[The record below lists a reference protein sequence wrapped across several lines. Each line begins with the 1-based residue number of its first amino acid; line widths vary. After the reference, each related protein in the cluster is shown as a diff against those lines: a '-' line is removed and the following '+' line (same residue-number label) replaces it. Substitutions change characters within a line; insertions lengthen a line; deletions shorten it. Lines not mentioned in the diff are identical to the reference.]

1 MQEDEFQEFLKERY
15 DLSIAR
21 IHEIGGEETVQAP
34 FSDYFRRTAEFLLMM
49 EELKARVDAGRTS
62 MVSGCDTNRDRI
74 PADCADGGRKNA
86 PQMDTLQ
93 QCEEWNER
101 LYQDILPGNY
111 ESSYANPEYAEKM
124 LGEGYGKLLS
134 FLYTELRGMIVY
146 VYEQRFE
153 EQVILLELFIE
164 IYNCFENAEPADH
177 SENTSYGSDA
187 ELPSYRE
194 LQQILYWFVSD
205 YSELFVTHRVQEA
218 VDPSL
223 DFATRIVMDSNLE
236 DPRYLYQ
243 YGEYVTENERK
254 MAAFLNALPEEEI
267 AAMADTFTEGYR
279 IGFLAGGKD
288 LSRKKT
294 VNIRYQ
300 LGFERMI
307 RRAIQS
313 FEKMGLRPV
322 IYRAAVS
329 TLNKKQHQR
338 IGYTGAVPNPQYDYD
353 HRADSAVY
361 LDNKF
366 VERRL
371 GVMRTAYEEYRQ
383 EAREHGGPAVVEVFG
398 ETPFTPAAKP
408 AAYQLSERQQ
418 KLSNRMDN
426 EASQI
431 TNQYIIGKE
440 RSFTIIAFPV
450 PQIGPRFPEIFRE
463 TIKVNTL
470 DYSLYQRIQQVL
482 IDALDEGVAVH
493 IQGQNGN
500 RTDLTVAL
508 TALTDPDRQTIFENC
523 VADVN
528 IPVGEVFTSPK
539 LGGTNG
545 LLHVKQVYLGAL
557 NYIDLSVRFTDG
569 MVTDYDCGN
578 FASEEENRKYF
589 FENVMYSHETLP
601 LGEFA
606 IGTNTTAYVMARR
619 FDIAGLLPILIAEK
633 TGPHFAIG
641 DTCYS
646 WQEDTPVYN
655 PDGKEIIARD
665 NEVTLKRKEDPSKA
679 YFGCHTDITIPYE
692 EIGHIQVIRA
702 DGSRISLLENGR
714 FVLPG
719 TEELNAPLDEA
730 TVE

>member
-15 DLSIAR
+15 ALSAAR
-21 IHEIGGEETVQAP
+21 IHEISAEETVSAP
-34 FSDYFRRTAEFLLMM
+34 FLDYFRRTAEFLFMM
-49 EELKARVDAGRTS
+49 EELKARVEAGRTS
-62 MVSGCDTNRDRI
+62 MVENGSDCKM
-74 PADCADGGRKNA
+74 PVQKADAFYSED
-86 PQMDTLQ
+86 PQPEGIDKDCGMDTLQ
-93 QCEEWNER
+93 QCEEWNGR

-111 ESSYANPEYAEKM
+111 ENSYANPEYAEKM

-146 VYEQRFE
+146 VYERRFE

-164 IYNCFENAEPADH
+164 IYNCFENTEETEA
-177 SENTSYGSDA
+177 
-187 ELPSYRE
+187 PSCRE
-194 LQQILYWFVSD
+194 LQQILYWFFSD
-205 YSELFVTHRVQEA
+205 YSELFVARRVRET

-223 DFATRIVMDSNLE
+223 DFAVRIIMDSDLE
-236 DPRYLYQ
+236 DLRYLYQ
-243 YGEYVTENERK
+243 YGEYVTEDERK
-254 MAAFLNALPEEEI
+254 MAEFMNALPEEEI

-279 IGFLAGGKD
+279 IGFIAGGKD

-294 VNIRYQ
+294 VNIRYH

-307 RRAIQS
+307 RRAVRN
-313 FEKMGLRPV
+313 FEKMGLRPIV
-322 IYRAAVS
+322 YRAAVS

-353 HRADSAVY
+353 HRADCAAY

-383 EAREHGGPAVVEVFG
+383 LAREHGGPAVVEIFG
-398 ETPFTPAAKP
+398 ETPFTPAAGTS
-408 AAYQLSERQQ
+408 AYQLSKRQQ
-418 KLSNRMDN
+418 KLSNRMDS
-426 EASQI
+426 EAAQI

-470 DYSLYQRIQQVL
+470 DYALYQRIQQVL
-482 IDALDEGVAVH
+482 IDALNEGEAVH
-493 IQGQNGN
+493 IQGQDGN

-508 TALTDPDRQTIFENC
+508 LPLADPDTQSIFENC

-539 LGGTNG
+539 LTGTNG

-557 NYIDLSVRFTDG
+557 NFVDLSVRFTDG
-569 MVTDYDCGN
+569 MVTEYGCGN
-578 FASEEENRKYF
+578 FASEEENRRYF
-589 FENVMYSHETLP
+589 FENVMFGHETLP

-606 IGTNTTAYVMARR
+606 IGTNTTAYVMARKY
-619 FDIAGLLPILIAEK
+619 DIAGRLPILIAEK
-633 TGPHFAIG
+633 TGPHFAVG
-641 DTCYS
+641 DTCYT

-665 NEVTLKRKEDPSKA
+665 NEVTLKRKEDPAKA

-692 EIGHIQVIRA
+692 EIGRIEVIRA
-702 DGSRISLLENGR
+702 DGSRIPLLENGR

-719 TEELNAPLDEA
+719 TEELNVPLEEA
-730 TVE
+730 AQSDMERR

>member
-1 MQEDEFQEFLKERY
+1 MQEDEFQEFLQERY

-34 FSDYFRRTAEFLLMM
+34 FLDYFRRTAEFLLMM
-49 EELKARVDAGRTS
+49 EELKKRVDAGRIS
-62 MVSGCDTNRDRI
+62 
-74 PADCADGGRKNA
+74 
-86 PQMDTLQ
+86 MDTLQ

-111 ESSYANPEYAEKM
+111 ESSYANPEYAEKT

-164 IYNCFENAEPADH
+164 IYNCFENAAPADR
-177 SENTSYGSDA
+177 SENTSRETDV
-187 ELPSYRE
+187 ELPSCRE

-205 YSELFVTHRVQEA
+205 YSDLFVTRRVREA

-223 DFATRIVMDSNLE
+223 DFAARIIMESDLE
-236 DPRYLYQ
+236 DLRYLYR

-254 MAAFLNALPEEEI
+254 MAAFLNTLPEEEI

-279 IGFLAGGKD
+279 IGFIAGGKD

-307 RRAIQS
+307 RRAILN

-329 TLNKKQHQR
+329 TVNKKQHQR

-383 EAREHGGPAVVEVFG
+383 AAREHGGPAVVEVFG

-408 AAYQLSERQQ
+408 SAFQLSERQQ

-426 EASQI
+426 EAAQI
-431 TNQYIIGKE
+431 VNQYIIGKE

-470 DYSLYQRIQQVL
+470 DYALYQRIQQVL
-482 IDALDEGVAVH
+482 INALNEGVAVH

-500 RTDLTVAL
+500 RTDLTVSL
-508 TALTDPDRQTIFENC
+508 VSLTDPDKQSIFENC

-545 LLHVKQVYLGAL
+545 LLHVKQVYLGTL

-569 MVTDYDCGN
+569 MVTDYGCGN
-578 FASEEENRKYF
+578 FDSEEENRKYF

-606 IGTNTTAYVMARR
+606 IGTNTTAYVMARKY
-619 FDIAGLLPILIAEK
+619 DIAGLLPILIAEK

-719 TEELNAPLDEA
+719 TEELNAPLDKVA
-730 TVE
+730 VG